1 MARASGPPPKD
12 WEEIDRIF
20 TQALDLAP
28 ERWPAF
34 LDEACEGD
42 PEVRSRV
49 ADLLR
54 LSLTLDDFLK
64 EPRLEVEGELAAD
77 LADRLGDRDAPFP
90 TEARIGPYR
99 IIDTL
104 GRGGAGTVYLAE
116 RAEGAQKPP
125 VALKVLRRG
134 LDTDDLLERFTVERQ
149 ILATLDHP
157 DVARLLDAGATEDG
171 RPYLVMEHVD
181 GVPITEHCGARG
193 LSVEERLGLFVR
205 VARAVQHAHASLV
218 VHRDLKP
225 ANVLVAKD
233 GTLKLLDFGIAK
245 LLDPDA
251 LAGKGPQTRT
261 GTRLLTPGYA
271 SPEQRRGE
279 PVTPASDIYQLGLL
293 LYELLTGV
301 PAYEAAGKERKE
313 AEEGDE
319 GGEEKRRAYRDQ
331 WGDGDRPLP
340 RIPAP
345 SKVARRT
352 GETSPGKGT
361 GGDADPATGSPTRH
375 RFHHPAPAAPGPG
388 SHRHDGPGGGA
399 GGPLPHGGGIG
410 GGRGVGAE
418 GPEAPGGSPSPHGHL
433 GPKAGPEAW
442 DPAPEGGRGGPG
454 PGRRGRYPGCGQRD
468 VAGPGRRGVACDW
481 RQDPVRSTPTPL
493 GGERGVRQ
501 PSGER
506 GNRV

>member
-12 WEEIDRIF
+12 WGRIDRIF

-99 IIDTL
+99 IVDTL

-116 RAEGAQKPP
+116 RVEGGRKPP

-134 LDTDDLLERFTVERQ
+134 LDTHDLLDRFSVERQ

-301 PAYEAAGKERKE
+301 PAYEAAGKEGGRR
-313 AEEGDE
+313 GRGR
-319 GGEEKRRAYRDQ
+319 GGEAPGVPGPVGGRR
-331 WGDGDRPLP
+331 
-340 RIPAP
+340 PAP
-345 SKVARRT
+345 SPDPGPEQGGEAHRRNKPRQ
-352 GETSPGKGT
+352 GDWGRGGPGHR
-361 GGDADPATGSPTRH
+361 SPTRH

-410 GGRGVGAE
+410 GGRGAGAE
-418 GPEAPGGSPSPHGHL
+418 GPETPRGSPSPHGSC

-442 DPAPEGGRGGPG
+442 DPAA
-454 PGRRGRYPGCGQRD
+454 GRRP
-468 VAGPGRRGVACDW
+468 RRPWPWAPW
-481 RQDPVRSTPTPL
+481 PVSWLWPT
-493 GGERGVRQ
+493 
-501 PSGER
+501 
-506 GNRV
+506 